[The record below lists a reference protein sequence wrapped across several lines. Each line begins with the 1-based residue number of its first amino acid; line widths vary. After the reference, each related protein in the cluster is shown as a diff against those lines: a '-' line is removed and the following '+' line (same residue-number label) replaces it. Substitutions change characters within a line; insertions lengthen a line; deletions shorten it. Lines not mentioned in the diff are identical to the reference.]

1 MGLGGRREKQVIAA
15 DPRNTRWLND
25 TSSPGH
31 RLLTGMGYDPANAN
45 SSQNKTGLY
54 GHESSK
60 RLKQIP
66 IAKSGMEGIGFKP
79 TGPGANVALGAL
91 PTRMTAGPG
100 SLASAASSI
109 FSKLGSRAAL
119 QFVTAGASKEV
130 INKSKTE
137 GGEFGGL
144 LARLNAAASASATP
158 EPVET
163 EVVDVVIQET
173 VEVDSAAVETE
184 DEDGGRQRKKQRKL
198 DKAAEKAQK
207 KEAKLA
213 KKLAK
218 LSKEHSAESGTDSA
232 STTPV
237 NAAAE
242 TIPIPAETAVRVQ
255 HWNA

>member
-1 MGLGGRREKQVIAA
+1 MGLGGRREKQIIAA

-54 GHESSK
+54 AHESSK

-66 IAKSGMEGIGFKP
+66 MAKAGMEGIGFKP
-79 TGPGANVALGAL
+79 NGPGANVALGAL
-91 PTRMTAGPG
+91 PTRMTGGPG

-158 EPVET
+158 EPVEPDVV
-163 EVVDVVIQET
+163 EVVVQET
-173 VEVDSAAVETE
+173 IEVANPVEE
-184 DEDGGRQRKKQRKL
+184 DEDAEHQRKKQRKL

-218 LSKEHSAESGTDSA
+218 LSKEQTAESGTDSA
-232 STTPV
+232 SVSAATTETTP
-237 NAAAE
+237 
-242 TIPIPAETAVRVQ
+242 IPTETAVRMQ